1 MGQKGKVSPYRM
13 GYILRDVLITSN
25 LKLSIIS
32 MEKKETVKEIF
43 VLRDFLIIK
52 KQKLLNITNPP
63 A

>member
-1 MGQKGKVSPYRM
+1 
-13 GYILRDVLITSN
+13 
-25 LKLSIIS
+25 